1 VIRKATTADLPVLRE
16 LWHEFDR
23 EVPLPPLAQPDEDP
37 EEDLR
42 ELDEAVADGIA
53 LLAERAGE
61 LLGFATASLRGDRH
75 AVLTNLYVR
84 QDARHGGVARALVH
98 DVVEGLRGRGVVAL
112 ELEVL
117 TSNTDAQAV
126 YERWGFE
133 PYMLTLV
140 ADAAKL
146 EQRLAPGGR
155 GGRTFGSVHV
165 QTDDRDAVERA
176 VAKFLPRL
184 GRSAGTEVSEPR
196 NGWVAVYDELC
207 SREPKLLQRLARELS
222 YTSGTPT
229 LAIGVEDGA
238 VVRYSLYD
246 RGGAVDEYLSVPEHF
261 GSLPP
266 GDVIALGANPTV
278 VARLTGADPDE
289 VRRVA
294 RTAASPAELPAADD
308 LLRQIAT
315 AMRIEGADRG
325 WAGEGGNG

>member
-1 VIRKATTADLPVLRE
+1 VIRKATTDDLPLLRD
-16 LWHEFDR
+16 LWREFDR
-23 EVPLPPLAQPDEDP
+23 EIPLPPLAQPDEDP
-37 EEDLR
+37 EEDLQ
-42 ELDEAVADGIA
+42 EIDEAVSEGIA
-53 LLAERAGE
+53 LLAERDGDAV
-61 LLGFATASLRGDRH
+61 GFATATLRGERY

-84 QDARHGGVARALVH
+84 PDARREGVARALVH
-98 DVVEGLRGRGVVAL
+98 EVVEGLLGDGVVAL

-117 TSNTDAQAV
+117 TSNHDAQAV

-146 EQRLAPGGR
+146 EQRLAPGSGSA
-155 GGRTFGSVHV
+155 GRTFGSVHV
-165 QTDDRDAVERA
+165 QTDDRDSVERA

-184 GRSAGTEVSEPR
+184 GRTAGTEVSQPR
-196 NGWVAVYDELC
+196 NGWVAIYDELC

-222 YTSGTPT
+222 YASATPT
-229 LAIGVEDGA
+229 LAIGVEEGV
-238 VVRYSLYD
+238 VVRYALYD

-261 GSLPP
+261 GALPP

-294 RTAASPAELPAADD
+294 RTAATPAELPPAED
-308 LLRQIAT
+308 LLRQIAA
-315 AMRIEGADRG
+315 AMGIEGADRG
-325 WAGEGGNG
+325 WEAG